1 MKDAAQK
8 SFETSKHTV
17 EESAKSAAD
26 AVHKTAEKVKEAVAS
41 DESAAEL

>member
-17 EESAKSAAD
+17 EESAKTAAD
-26 AVHKTAEKVKEAVAS
+26 AVHKTAEKLKEVVTN
-41 DESAAEL
+41 DETSAEL